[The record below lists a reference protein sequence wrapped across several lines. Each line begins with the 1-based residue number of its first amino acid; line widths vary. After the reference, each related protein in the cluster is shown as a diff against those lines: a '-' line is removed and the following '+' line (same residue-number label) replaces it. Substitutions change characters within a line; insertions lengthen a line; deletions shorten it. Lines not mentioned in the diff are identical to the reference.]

1 MLVWLGVIN
10 IALAVFN
17 MIPGFPLDGGRVL
30 RAIIWWING
39 DAGRATRIA
48 ARTGQAIAFIF
59 IIVGLFRFF
68 NGAGFGGLWMT
79 FIGWFLLDAARS
91 SYLQVETIDRL
102 RGVRVADVMAR
113 DWPVIDANVDL
124 QKFVDDHLLRSA
136 HRCFVVEEDGKV
148 VGLAT
153 PHEVKDVDRARWP
166 RVPVREVMLPL
177 DRLHSVQPNLPV
189 TDALERMGHEDVNQ
203 LFVMSNR
210 HLDGIISRGNILRLL
225 QTRVELGQP
234 ERTQTTSKQ

>member
-1 MLVWLGVIN
+1 
-10 IALAVFN
+10 
-17 MIPGFPLDGGRVL
+17 
-30 RAIIWWING
+30 
-39 DAGRATRIA
+39 
-48 ARTGQAIAFIF
+48 
-59 IIVGLFRFF
+59 
-68 NGAGFGGLWMT
+68 
-79 FIGWFLLDAARS
+79 
-91 SYLQVETIDRL
+91 
-102 RGVRVADVMAR
+102 MAR
-113 DWPVIDANVDL
+113 DWPVIDADVDL

-153 PHEVKDVDRARWP
+153 PHEVKDIDRARWP

-210 HLDGIISRGNILRLL
+210 HLDGIISRGKYILVNKLGCNTSPCTAL
-225 QTRVELGQP
+225 AIEVEKKIQGKSP
-234 ERTQTTSKQ
+234 ENTNTG